1 MPWKDTKKFHFKGRD
16 FFMNDLRI
24 KLSILWVAR
33 MLAGL
38 QGDVI
43 RYMEPGMLEDIIN
56 GTLEMPITEDI
67 LAMMAIMMLIPIF
80 MVFLSVELPYKY
92 NRWLNIIVALVF
104 IIIDATGFII
114 PRPLYE
120 NIMGIGYVV
129 FCALIVW
136 FAWKWKEPE
145 NQ

>member
-1 MPWKDTKKFHFKGRD
+1 MSRILEDV
-16 FFMNDLRI
+16 RI

-33 MLAGL
+33 MLTGL

-43 RYMEPGMLEDIIN
+43 RYMEPGMLEDIIA
-56 GTLEMPITEDI
+56 GTLDFPMTEDM
-67 LAMMAIMMLIPIF
+67 LALMAVMMLIPIF
-80 MVFLSVELPYKY
+80 MVFLSVELPYKP
-92 NRWLNIIVALVF
+92 NRWLNIIVAITF
-104 IIIDATGFII
+104 IIIDGIGFII

-136 FAWKWKEPE
+136 FAWKWQKSEE
-145 NQ
+145 

>member
-1 MPWKDTKKFHFKGRD
+1 LEDVKK
-16 FFMNDLRI
+16 

-33 MLAGL
+33 MLTSI

-43 RYMEPGMLEDIIN
+43 RFMEPGMLEAIIG
-56 GTLEMPITEDI
+56 GTLDIPLTEEM
-67 LAMMAIMMLIPIF
+67 LALMAIMMLIPIF
-80 MVFLSVELPYKY
+80 MVFLSLELPYKV
-92 NRWLNIIVALVF
+92 NRWANIIVAIAF
-104 IIIDATGFII
+104 IVIDGIGFII

-136 FAWKWKEPE
+136 YAWKWNNPE
-145 NQ
+145 E

>member
-1 MPWKDTKKFHFKGRD
+1 MEDIKK
-16 FFMNDLRI
+16 

-33 MLAGL
+33 MLTSI

-43 RYMEPGMLEDIIN
+43 RLTDPGMLQAIIG
-56 GTLEMPITEDI
+56 GTLDIPLTEEV
-67 LAMMAIMMLIPIF
+67 LAAMALMMLIPIF
-80 MVFLSVELPYKY
+80 MVFLSLELPYKV
-92 NRWLNIIVALVF
+92 NRWANIIIAIVF
-104 IIIDATGFII
+104 IVIDGIGFII

-136 FAWKWKEPE
+136 YAWKWPKQED
-145 NQ
+145 